1 MRALV
6 VFLLAIGFVSRSIA
20 QSDDHAVRVEKQ
32 LLQEGVV
39 RLVITSD
46 HLSESTVVLT
56 ATLENM
62 DSSVAMPF
70 ILELKGVGSRE
81 LCVFKIHDPSQSW
94 HYKYHFEWK
103 YGLRG
108 GHPDPDAVYRLPYQD
123 NEYHVVMQGNRGAF
137 SHQAG
142 SSNEFAYDFAMPI
155 GSTVCAARGGVVI
168 GVRQDSDVGGSDE
181 KFKLSDNY
189 VLVRHSDGTYAEYI
203 HLKKN
208 GALVALG
215 DTVAAG
221 QPIGLSGVTGHTT
234 GPHLHFAVFR
244 LVDKPGGFER
254 QSLPV
259 RVRTKAVVL
268 DELKQGNTY

>member
-94 HYKYHFEWK
+94 HYKYHFEWTF
-103 YGLRG
+103 GL
-108 GHPDPDAVYRLPYQD
+108 
-123 NEYHVVMQGNRGAF
+123 
-137 SHQAG
+137 
-142 SSNEFAYDFAMPI
+142 
-155 GSTVCAARGGVVI
+155 
-168 GVRQDSDVGGSDE
+168 
-181 KFKLSDNY
+181 
-189 VLVRHSDGTYAEYI
+189 
-203 HLKKN
+203 
-208 GALVALG
+208 
-215 DTVAAG
+215 
-221 QPIGLSGVTGHTT
+221 
-234 GPHLHFAVFR
+234 
-244 LVDKPGGFER
+244 
-254 QSLPV
+254 
-259 RVRTKAVVL
+259 
-268 DELKQGNTY
+268 